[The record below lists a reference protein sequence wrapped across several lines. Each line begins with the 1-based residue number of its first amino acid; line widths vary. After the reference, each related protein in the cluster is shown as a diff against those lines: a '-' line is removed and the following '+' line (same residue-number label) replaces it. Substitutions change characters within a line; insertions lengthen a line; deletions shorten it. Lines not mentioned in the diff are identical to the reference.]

1 MDGLGAIIRGIPK
14 IVQAVTHTLLFF
26 RQKFLDKC
34 PKSDYNRYCPISDK
48 LKSSI
53 VMKALSTRL
62 FALNEAWKENAN
74 IYRQMAK
81 QMNLTDMAMWALYT
95 LRVEPGEMTQSRMCE
110 FLHEPKQTINS
121 ALKKMEADGLI
132 TLQSGSNRR
141 TKTIHLTA
149 AGEALARETADRVAE
164 TEQQAL
170 AQFSEEEANQLF
182 SLMRRLNAL
191 LTDIFPQTVRNQE
204 EENQAK

>member
-1 MDGLGAIIRGIPK
+1 
-14 IVQAVTHTLLFF
+14 
-26 RQKFLDKC
+26 
-34 PKSDYNRYCPISDK
+34 
-48 LKSSI
+48 
-53 VMKALSTRL
+53 MKALSTRL

-149 AGEALARETADRVAE
+149 AGEALARETAD
-164 TEQQAL
+164 QAL
-170 AQFSEEEANQLF
+170 AQFSEEEADQLF
-182 SLMRRLNAL
+182 SLLRRLNAL
-191 LTDIFPQTVRNQE
+191 MIDIFPQTMRNPE
-204 EENQAK
+204 GESKAK

>member
-1 MDGLGAIIRGIPK
+1 
-14 IVQAVTHTLLFF
+14 
-26 RQKFLDKC
+26 
-34 PKSDYNRYCPISDK
+34 
-48 LKSSI
+48 
-53 VMKALSTRL
+53 MKALSTRL

-81 QMNLTDMAMWALYT
+81 QMNLTDMEMWALYT
-95 LRVEPGEMTQSRMCE
+95 LRVEPGEMTQSRMSE

-141 TKTIHLTA
+141 TKTIHL
-149 AGEALARETADRVAE
+149 
-164 TEQQAL
+164 
-170 AQFSEEEANQLF
+170 
-182 SLMRRLNAL
+182 NAL

-204 EENQAK
+204 EESQAK

>member
-1 MDGLGAIIRGIPK
+1 
-14 IVQAVTHTLLFF
+14 
-26 RQKFLDKC
+26 
-34 PKSDYNRYCPISDK
+34 
-48 LKSSI
+48 
-53 VMKALSTRL
+53 MKALSTRL

-132 TLQSGSNRR
+132 RCKAVQ
-141 TKTIHLTA
+141 IA
-149 AGEALARETADRVAE
+149 ARKRFT
-164 TEQQAL
+164 
-170 AQFSEEEANQLF
+170 
-182 SLMRRLNAL
+182 
-191 LTDIFPQTVRNQE
+191 
-204 EENQAK
+204 

>member
-1 MDGLGAIIRGIPK
+1 
-14 IVQAVTHTLLFF
+14 
-26 RQKFLDKC
+26 
-34 PKSDYNRYCPISDK
+34 
-48 LKSSI
+48 
-53 VMKALSTRL
+53 MKALSTRL

-95 LRVEPGEMTQSRMCE
+95 LRVEPGEMTQSRMSE

-149 AGEALARETADRVAE
+149 AGETADRVAE

-170 AQFSEEEANQLF
+170 AQFSEEEADQLF
-182 SLMRRLNAL
+182 SLLRRLNAL
-191 LTDIFPQTVRNQE
+191 MIDIFPQTVRNQE
-204 EENQAK
+204 EESKAK

>member
-1 MDGLGAIIRGIPK
+1 
-14 IVQAVTHTLLFF
+14 
-26 RQKFLDKC
+26 
-34 PKSDYNRYCPISDK
+34 
-48 LKSSI
+48 
-53 VMKALSTRL
+53 MKALSTRL

-149 AGEALARETADRVAE
+149 AGEALA
-164 TEQQAL
+164 
-170 AQFSEEEANQLF
+170 QFSEEEADQLF
-182 SLMRRLNAL
+182 SLLRRLNAL
-191 LTDIFPQTVRNQE
+191 MIDIFPQTVRNPE
-204 EENQAK
+204 EESQAK

>member
-1 MDGLGAIIRGIPK
+1 
-14 IVQAVTHTLLFF
+14 
-26 RQKFLDKC
+26 
-34 PKSDYNRYCPISDK
+34 
-48 LKSSI
+48 
-53 VMKALSTRL
+53 MKALSTRL

-170 AQFSEEEANQLF
+170 FSEEEADQLF
-182 SLMRRLNAL
+182 SLLRRLNAL
-191 LTDIFPQTVRNQE
+191 MIDIFPQTMRNPE
-204 EENQAK
+204 GESKAK

>member
-1 MDGLGAIIRGIPK
+1 
-14 IVQAVTHTLLFF
+14 
-26 RQKFLDKC
+26 
-34 PKSDYNRYCPISDK
+34 
-48 LKSSI
+48 
-53 VMKALSTRL
+53 MKALSTRL

-81 QMNLTDMAMWALYT
+81 RMNLTDMAMWALYT

-164 TEQQAL
+164 NRAAGAGAIQRRRGGSAVLPL
-170 AQFSEEEANQLF
+170 APPECADDRHFPADSAE
-182 SLMRRLNAL
+182 SRRG
-191 LTDIFPQTVRNQE
+191 
-204 EENQAK
+204 KSS

>member
-1 MDGLGAIIRGIPK
+1 
-14 IVQAVTHTLLFF
+14 
-26 RQKFLDKC
+26 
-34 PKSDYNRYCPISDK
+34 
-48 LKSSI
+48 
-53 VMKALSTRL
+53 MKALSTRL

-141 TKTIHLTA
+141 TKTIHLT
-149 AGEALARETADRVAE
+149 RETADRVAE

-170 AQFSEEEANQLF
+170 AQFSEEEADQLF
-182 SLMRRLNAL
+182 SLLRRLNAL
-191 LTDIFPQTVRNQE
+191 MIDIFPQTMRNPE
-204 EENQAK
+204 GESQAK

>member
-1 MDGLGAIIRGIPK
+1 
-14 IVQAVTHTLLFF
+14 
-26 RQKFLDKC
+26 
-34 PKSDYNRYCPISDK
+34 
-48 LKSSI
+48 
-53 VMKALSTRL
+53 MKALSTRL

-141 TKTIHLTA
+141 TKTIQLTA
-149 AGEALARETADRVAE
+149 AGEARRVKPQ
-164 TEQQAL
+164 T
-170 AQFSEEEANQLF
+170 
-182 SLMRRLNAL
+182 AL
-191 LTDIFPQTVRNQE
+191 LKPSSRRWRNS
-204 EENQAK
+204 AKKRRISCSPSCAA

>member
-1 MDGLGAIIRGIPK
+1 
-14 IVQAVTHTLLFF
+14 
-26 RQKFLDKC
+26 
-34 PKSDYNRYCPISDK
+34 
-48 LKSSI
+48 
-53 VMKALSTRL
+53 MKAVSTRL
-62 FALNEAWKENAN
+62 FALNETWKENSN

-81 QMNLTDMAMWALYT
+81 QMNLTDMAMWTLYT
-95 LRVEPGEMTQSRMCE
+95 LRIEPGEMTQCRMCE

-141 TKTIHLTA
+141 MKTIHLTA

-170 AQFSEEEANQLF
+170 SQFSEEEANQLF
-182 SLMRRLNAL
+182 SLVRRLNAL
-191 LTDIFPQTVRNQE
+191 LTDIFPQTARNPE
-204 EENQAK
+204 GESKAK

>member
-1 MDGLGAIIRGIPK
+1 
-14 IVQAVTHTLLFF
+14 
-26 RQKFLDKC
+26 
-34 PKSDYNRYCPISDK
+34 
-48 LKSSI
+48 
-53 VMKALSTRL
+53 MKALSTRL

-95 LRVEPGEMTQSRMCE
+95 LRVEPGEMTQSRMSE

-141 TKTIHLTA
+141 TKTIQLTA

-170 AQFSEEEANQLF
+170 AQFSEEEADQLF
-182 SLMRRLNAL
+182 SLLRRLNAL
-191 LTDIFPQTVRNQE
+191 MIDIFPQTVRNQE
-204 EENQAK
+204 EESKAK

>member
-1 MDGLGAIIRGIPK
+1 
-14 IVQAVTHTLLFF
+14 
-26 RQKFLDKC
+26 
-34 PKSDYNRYCPISDK
+34 
-48 LKSSI
+48 
-53 VMKALSTRL
+53 MKALSTRL

-95 LRVEPGEMTQSRMCE
+95 LRVEPGEMPQSRMCE

-141 TKTIHLTA
+141 TKTIQLTA
-149 AGEALARETADRVAE
+149 AGE
-164 TEQQAL
+164 AL
-170 AQFSEEEANQLF
+170 AQFSEEEADQLF
-182 SLMRRLNAL
+182 SLLRRLNAL
-191 LTDIFPQTVRNQE
+191 MIDIFPQTVRNPE
-204 EENQAK
+204 GESQAK

>member
-1 MDGLGAIIRGIPK
+1 
-14 IVQAVTHTLLFF
+14 
-26 RQKFLDKC
+26 
-34 PKSDYNRYCPISDK
+34 
-48 LKSSI
+48 
-53 VMKALSTRL
+53 MKALSTRL

-149 AGEALARETADRVAE
+149 AD
-164 TEQQAL
+164 
-170 AQFSEEEANQLF
+170 QLF
-182 SLMRRLNAL
+182 SLLRRLNAL
-191 LTDIFPQTVRNQE
+191 MIDIFPQTMRNQKE
-204 EENQAK
+204 ESQAK

>member
-1 MDGLGAIIRGIPK
+1 
-14 IVQAVTHTLLFF
+14 
-26 RQKFLDKC
+26 
-34 PKSDYNRYCPISDK
+34 
-48 LKSSI
+48 
-53 VMKALSTRL
+53 MKAVSTRL
-62 FALNEAWKENAN
+62 FALNETWKENAN

-81 QMNLTDMAMWALYT
+81 QMNLTDMAMWTLYT
-95 LRVEPGEMTQSRMCE
+95 LRIEPGEMTQRRMCE

-121 ALKKMEADGLI
+121 ALKKMEVDGLI

-170 AQFSEEEANQLF
+170 SQFSGEEANQLF

-191 LTDIFPQTVRNQE
+191 LTDIFPQTARNPE
-204 EENQAK
+204 GESKAK

>member
-1 MDGLGAIIRGIPK
+1 
-14 IVQAVTHTLLFF
+14 
-26 RQKFLDKC
+26 
-34 PKSDYNRYCPISDK
+34 
-48 LKSSI
+48 
-53 VMKALSTRL
+53 MKALSTRL

-149 AGEALARETADRVAE
+149 AGEALAD
-164 TEQQAL
+164 
-170 AQFSEEEANQLF
+170 QLF
-182 SLMRRLNAL
+182 SLLRRLNAL
-191 LTDIFPQTVRNQE
+191 MIDIFPQTMRNPE
-204 EENQAK
+204 GESQAK

>member
-1 MDGLGAIIRGIPK
+1 
-14 IVQAVTHTLLFF
+14 
-26 RQKFLDKC
+26 
-34 PKSDYNRYCPISDK
+34 
-48 LKSSI
+48 
-53 VMKALSTRL
+53 MKALSTRL

-95 LRVEPGEMTQSRMCE
+95 LRVEPGEMTQSRMSE

-170 AQFSEEEANQLF
+170 SQFSEEEANQLF
-182 SLMRRLNAL
+182 SLMRRLNACKRHAKRIDVDGKIIFNWISV
-191 LTDIFPQTVRNQE
+191 DISTVRIVIFHVLFL
-204 EENQAK
+204 AF

>member
-1 MDGLGAIIRGIPK
+1 
-14 IVQAVTHTLLFF
+14 
-26 RQKFLDKC
+26 
-34 PKSDYNRYCPISDK
+34 
-48 LKSSI
+48 
-53 VMKALSTRL
+53 MKALSTRL

-81 QMNLTDMAMWALYT
+81 QMNLTDMAMWAMWALYT

-182 SLMRRLNAL
+182 SLLRRLNAL
-191 LTDIFPQTVRNQE
+191 MTDIFPQTVRNQE

>member
-1 MDGLGAIIRGIPK
+1 
-14 IVQAVTHTLLFF
+14 
-26 RQKFLDKC
+26 
-34 PKSDYNRYCPISDK
+34 
-48 LKSSI
+48 
-53 VMKALSTRL
+53 MKALSTRL

-95 LRVEPGEMTQSRMCE
+95 LRVEPGEMTQSRMSE

-141 TKTIHLTA
+141 TKTIQLTA
-149 AGEALARETADRVAE
+149 AGEALETADRVAE

-170 AQFSEEEANQLF
+170 AQFSEEESDQLF
-182 SLMRRLNAL
+182 SLLRRLNAL
-191 LTDIFPQTVRNQE
+191 MIDIFPQTVRNQE
-204 EENQAK
+204 EESKAK

>member
-1 MDGLGAIIRGIPK
+1 
-14 IVQAVTHTLLFF
+14 
-26 RQKFLDKC
+26 
-34 PKSDYNRYCPISDK
+34 
-48 LKSSI
+48 
-53 VMKALSTRL
+53 MKALSTRL

-95 LRVEPGEMTQSRMCE
+95 LRVEPGEMTQSRMSE

-170 AQFSEEEANQLF
+170 AQFSEEEADQLF
-182 SLMRRLNAL
+182 SLLRRLNAL
-191 LTDIFPQTVRNQE
+191 MIDIFPQTVRNQE
-204 EENQAK
+204 EESQTK

>member
-1 MDGLGAIIRGIPK
+1 
-14 IVQAVTHTLLFF
+14 
-26 RQKFLDKC
+26 
-34 PKSDYNRYCPISDK
+34 
-48 LKSSI
+48 
-53 VMKALSTRL
+53 MKALSTRL

-132 TLQSGSNRR
+132 TNRR

-170 AQFSEEEANQLF
+170 AQFSEEETDQLF
-182 SLMRRLNAL
+182 SLLRRLNAL
-191 LTDIFPQTVRNQE
+191 MIDIFPQTMRNQE
-204 EENQAK
+204 EESQAK